1 MKVYIIKHIQC
12 ICLLLL
18 FFALPAQANDY
29 KHSVEG
35 SVVDNITGMG
45 VTAKITLMTAD
56 SVVIDTIT
64 ADIEEMPWDI
74 GYHKAY
80 YEFKDAVTSKGKYI
94 IKAEKEGYDVCY
106 MNCEL
111 RSTRQD
117 YIKVKEIRMTKIVEH
132 ELKEVTVVAS
142 KVKMVMKGDT
152 IVYNA
157 NAFNLAEGNML
168 DALIARLPGAKLEK
182 D

>member
-1 MKVYIIKHIQC
+1 MKLCIKKHIQY

-111 RSTRQD
+111 RSTRED
-117 YIKVKEIRMTKIVEH
+117 YIKVKKSE
-132 ELKEVTVVAS
+132 
-142 KVKMVMKGDT
+142 
-152 IVYNA
+152 
-157 NAFNLAEGNML
+157 
-168 DALIARLPGAKLEK
+168 
-182 D
+182 

>member
-1 MKVYIIKHIQC
+1 MITNIPFKV
-12 ICLLLL
+12 
-18 FFALPAQANDY
+18 
-29 KHSVEG
+29 

-94 IKAEKEGYDVCY
+94 IKAEKEGYDVLLY
-106 MNCEL
+106 EL
-111 RSTRQD
+111 R
-117 YIKVKEIRMTKIVEH
+117 I
-132 ELKEVTVVAS
+132 
-142 KVKMVMKGDT
+142 
-152 IVYNA
+152 
-157 NAFNLAEGNML
+157 
-168 DALIARLPGAKLEK
+168 AKLS
-182 D
+182 

>member
-1 MKVYIIKHIQC
+1 MEINIKKYFRC
-12 ICLLLL
+12 FFVVLL
-18 FFALPAQANDY
+18 FFTLPIQASDY

-80 YEFKDAVTSKGKYI
+80 YEFKRCCNV
-94 IKAEKEGYDVCY
+94 E
-106 MNCEL
+106 
-111 RSTRQD
+111 R
-117 YIKVKEIRMTKIVEH
+117 KVH
-132 ELKEVTVVAS
+132 
-142 KVKMVMKGDT
+142 
-152 IVYNA
+152 Y
-157 NAFNLAEGNML
+157 
-168 DALIARLPGAKLEK
+168 
-182 D
+182 

>member
-1 MKVYIIKHIQC
+1 MEINIKKYFRC
-12 ICLLLL
+12 FFVVLLL
-18 FFALPAQANDY
+18 FTLPIQASDY

-35 SVVDNITGMG
+35 SVVDNITGIG

-111 RSTRQD
+111 RR
-117 YIKVKEIRMTKIVEH
+117 
-132 ELKEVTVVAS
+132 ELLWLLQK
-142 KVKMVMKGDT
+142 
-152 IVYNA
+152 
-157 NAFNLAEGNML
+157 
-168 DALIARLPGAKLEK
+168 
-182 D
+182 

>member
-1 MKVYIIKHIQC
+1 MMMGICVKKHILC
-12 ICLLLL
+12 FCLLLL

-29 KHSVEG
+29 KHSVQG

-80 YEFKDAVTSKGKYI
+80 YEFKD
-94 IKAEKEGYDVCY
+94 
-106 MNCEL
+106 
-111 RSTRQD
+111 
-117 YIKVKEIRMTKIVEH
+117 
-132 ELKEVTVVAS
+132 
-142 KVKMVMKGDT
+142 
-152 IVYNA
+152 
-157 NAFNLAEGNML
+157 
-168 DALIARLPGAKLEK
+168 
-182 D
+182 